1 MKLSK
6 MPKTFLATN
15 MVHKA
20 EEEPKPVIHAAAD
33 SVRDGQIYECQICRT
48 HKIHLKHGR
57 DDVLIPKIFE
67 GEYLL
72 CQGCYWCYR
81 NCNAALV
88 GTGND
93 IFESHNDF
101 LSRAIQSQNI
111 QGVQPREVHVDM
123 MRFFLLNIRDEY
135 KLQIA
140 VANLG
145 DGYTPLNLFTAFT
158 LAAGK

>member
-1 MKLSK
+1 
-6 MPKTFLATN
+6 

-33 SVRDGQIYECQICRT
+33 SVRDGQIYKCQICRT
-48 HKIHLKHGR
+48 HQIHLKHGR

-88 GTGND
+88 GTNVIIAASRKIGVHCLLFCLIPQATTNTKTR
-93 IFESHNDF
+93 DF
-101 LSRAIQSQNI
+101 
-111 QGVQPREVHVDM
+111 HM
-123 MRFFLLNIRDEY
+123 
-135 KLQIA
+135 
-140 VANLG
+140 LG
-145 DGYTPLNLFTAFT
+145 IDVG
-158 LAAGK
+158 